1 MALHEAAFHNSIAC
15 VQVLLDCGAP
25 LRPRTDQ
32 GKTPLE
38 LAEEVK
44 SEEAIS
50 LLREYKTPPAQAR
63 RVDWFYDQATF
74 DRTAARQLIETTKN
88 GTRNGTFV
96 VRRSSKNPKNYA
108 LTLFNDSEF
117 FNYEIIRLNDTTYYI
132 DDGPFF
138 ESLEHLIDHYCRIPD
153 GLPMTL
159 MFSINPSGQI
169 ITSRIQSFSSTKNK
183 GKREIEIQFC
193 IFVLFV
199 EVSQRLK
206 SSLTR
211 QVSNVDAT
219 SNQKSTQPTGLARR
233 STLSSSLSGSVTSL
247 NSSSSRSRAS
257 STQEDPLSTSSSS
270 ASLSSG
276 SPSQQQQL
284 TPSIS
289 EPTPATNTIPFVD
302 RRKAV
307 GGKIKPFVPE
317 TNTHN
322 HEHRSSSGLERSSS
336 SANKRLP
343 APPLSVPKR
352 KSLQLRLIS
361 PNQIKQTAK
370 LGEGEFGEVY
380 EGFYREDLNNPTGI
394 PVAIKILKDY
404 SYSAKQDFLREAEHM
419 ATLNHHCICTLYGIV
434 DSNDN
439 SMMMVIELLLLG
451 SMLDYLW
458 KHKNSIGE
466 SRLKLWASQ
475 IADGMAYM
483 ERKGIVHR

>member
-1 MALHEAAFHNSIAC
+1 M
-15 VQVLLDCGAP
+15 
-25 LRPRTDQ
+25 
-32 GKTPLE
+32 
-38 LAEEVK
+38 
-44 SEEAIS
+44 
-50 LLREYKTPPAQAR
+50 
-63 RVDWFYDQATF
+63 
-74 DRTAARQLIETTKN
+74 
-88 GTRNGTFV
+88 
-96 VRRSSKNPKNYA
+96 
-108 LTLFNDSEF
+108 
-117 FNYEIIRLNDTTYYI
+117 
-132 DDGPFF
+132 
-138 ESLEHLIDHYCRIPD
+138 
-153 GLPMTL
+153 
-159 MFSINPSGQI
+159 
-169 ITSRIQSFSSTKNK
+169 
-183 GKREIEIQFC
+183 
-193 IFVLFV
+193 FV
-199 EVSQRLK
+199 EVSLPLK

-211 QVSNVDAT
+211 QVSNVDVA

-276 SPSQQQQL
+276 SPSQQQL
-284 TPSIS
+284 APSIS

-307 GGKIKPFVPE
+307 GGKIKPFIPD
-317 TNTHN
+317 TNNNDHD
-322 HEHRSSSGLERSSS
+322 HRSTSGLERRSS
-336 SANKRLP
+336 SANKRFP
-343 APPLSVPKR
+343 VSTVSASKR

-361 PNQIKQTAK
+361 PSQIKQTAK

-434 DSNDN
+434 DSSDN

-458 KHKNSIGE
+458 KHRNSIGE